1 MSRKVQATPIFKLK
15 NVYML
20 AMENIK
26 TLLKYSLHM
35 GRLRRCTRISWVV
48 HACKTCRWFHPY
60 ISFVPKIKQDH
71 IYCTYHLLYYVMIS
85 RLLTKIILV
94 ST

>member
-35 GRLRRCTRISWVV
+35 GRL
-48 HACKTCRWFHPY
+48 
-60 ISFVPKIKQDH
+60 
-71 IYCTYHLLYYVMIS
+71 
-85 RLLTKIILV
+85 
-94 ST
+94 